1 MDVDNI
7 LEQAWIYRSWQE
19 LNGAPFVGTLNTHD
33 GGGYSAELGVNQ
45 ETASFIVE
53 HLYRNA
59 WIDHAAT
66 ITFVEFTIYN
76 TNTNLFTQVR
86 HTLPDPFIMRQCKL
100 HRLEITVEN

>member
-76 TNTNLFTQVR
+76 TNTNLFTQVCHR
-86 HTLPDPFIMRQCKL
+86 RSYLLINLQYKL
-100 HRLEITVEN
+100 Y